1 MTFSLKKDFK
11 TIEELRDSP
20 DAILRQIKKNEHSV
34 VVTRKGKPAAVLLTV
49 DQYEWMV
56 HLINFAGL
64 IAEGEEDI
72 RAGRTRPAE
81 EFFKELLGKNRR
93 AKKVSG
99 RSRLGRP
106 A

>member
-1 MTFSLKKDFK
+1 MTFSLKEDFK
-11 TIEELRDSP
+11 TVGELRDSP
-20 DAILRQIKKNEHSV
+20 EAIIRQVEKNKHAV
-34 VVTRKGKPAAVLLTV
+34 VVTRAGKPAAVLLTV

-64 IAEGEEDI
+64 VAEGEEDI
-72 RAGRTRPAE
+72 RAGRTRQAE
-81 EFFKELLGKNRR
+81 EFFAELMGKNGR
-93 AKKVSG
+93 AKKVSR